1 VKGPGPDEAAQ
12 TGLARLL
19 ESTKDHHT
27 RADDDGHHWA
37 DWYAEYLADRVAPYG
52 LEAEP
57 DTLSA
62 WLAMAERT
70 HQREA
75 PEAPWPEFYARFLLR
90 AARDHH

>member
-1 VKGPGPDEAAQ
+1 VEASAQ
-12 TGLARLL
+12 SDLARLL
-19 ESTKDHHT
+19 ESAKEDHD

-37 DWYAEYLADRVAPYG
+37 DWYARYLADQVDRYG
-52 LEAEP
+52 IDAEP

-62 WLAMAERT
+62 WLATAERV

-90 AARDHH
+90 AARDHR